1 MLGGLDAALEWLT
14 GNKVPL
20 GEAISG
26 VVDQIT
32 QGAPW
37 LFDVISGVLGALV
50 LGFTG
55 ALQWVHPLL
64 MVALVCALTWY
75 LQRSARL
82 TVFVGA
88 ALLLI
93 INMGYWGETMET
105 LSMVVFA
112 TLTCVLIGVPIGI
125 AAAHRPWL
133 EAALRPLLDL
143 MQTIPTFVYLIPTL
157 ILFGLG
163 VVPGLISTVIFALP
177 APIRLTT
184 LGIASVPRPLLEAGE
199 AFGATRSQLLWK
211 VEIPHAL
218 PSIMAG
224 VTQCIMLSLS
234 MVVIAAL
241 VGADGLGKPVVRA
254 LNSVNIADG
263 FEAGLAIVIVAIVLD
278 RLCKSKPH
286 A

>member
-1 MLGGLDAALEWLT
+1 MQGASDVALEWLT
-14 GNKVPL
+14 GNKIPL

-32 QGAPW
+32 LGAPW
-37 LFDVISGVLGALV
+37 LFDLISGVLGALV

-64 MVALVCALTWY
+64 MVGLVCALTWY